1 MYRVYCRHDHPDH
14 KVDGSITEITF
25 GTPTATETIDIALTL
40 SAPVDVEGAKNLNA
54 RVGTG
59 DNTHRRASYKEGS
72 GTDTLVFGY
81 TVHTNDLDTDG
92 FTIGGS
98 YISDGTRRGF
108 GGSGTIKVKGTDI
121 EVPPNFTGLSNQLD
135 HKLDG
140 RPYPKT
146 ISITSTPTK

>member
-1 MYRVYCRHDHPDH
+1 M
-14 KVDGSITEITF
+14 
-25 GTPTATETIDIALTL
+25 
-40 SAPVDVEGAKNLNA
+40 
-54 RVGTG
+54 
-59 DNTHRRASYKEGS
+59 
-72 GTDTLVFGY
+72 
-81 TVHTNDLDTDG
+81 
-92 FTIGGS
+92 GS

-146 ISITSTPTK
+146 ISITSTPVSMSDTYGRDEVIQVSVNFGQNVTAGDDAIAILQIGSVWTQGHAAYASGNGTDTLVFEYTVQTAWRYRRRQHARVLPSCH